1 MPFISMRDVKEIL
14 LEEEDGRKEKNY
26 IAIIVVKEAILQGIV
41 LKLDVGNV
49 ERKDMKKKVAS
60 LNFLECLQIGI
71 KE

>member
-1 MPFISMRDVKEIL
+1 
-14 LEEEDGRKEKNY
+14 
-26 IAIIVVKEAILQGIV
+26 VKEAILQGIV

-60 LNFLECLQIGI
+60 LNFLECLQIRI